1 MTTLLFIITGF
12 LIVNSSLHGPV
23 IFGQQQE
30 KNQHYSFVSKWD
42 SEGSGDGQL
51 SRPHS
56 IDIDSNS
63 GHVYVADSG
72 NNRVQKFTT
81 DKEGANVQKFS
92 NNGMF
97 VTRWG
102 SEGNEDGQFA
112 DPEDIAVDSKTGN
125 VYITDTGNS
134 RIQVFSIAHL

>member
-1 MTTLLFIITGF
+1 LTTLLFIITGF

-72 NNRVQKFTT
+72 NIYILKHNSFSQDPAFIPMNHIHRKTEKNWFTT
-81 DKEGANVQKFS
+81 LES
-92 NNGMF
+92 
-97 VTRWG
+97 
-102 SEGNEDGQFA
+102 
-112 DPEDIAVDSKTGN
+112 
-125 VYITDTGNS
+125 
-134 RIQVFSIAHL
+134 